1 VIKEVEKSSG
11 KHNMYR
17 SLGRMFVLVSPEELS
32 ADLVEDMKKIDTE
45 NERSAEM
52 LKNLQDKK
60 DQLTTALNGLTPK
73 EQQ

>member
-32 ADLVEDMKKIDTE
+32 ADLAEDMKKIDTE

-60 DQLTTALNGLTPK
+60 DQLTTALNGMTPK

>member
-1 VIKEVEKSSG
+1 MIKEVEKSSG

-32 ADLVEDMKKIDTE
+32 ADLAEDMKKIDTE

-60 DQLTTALNGLTPK
+60 DQLTTALNGMTPK